1 MEWEPPRL
9 VKVDRYVDRRGG
21 FVTPWDR
28 AATPDGFSPDSLHF
42 SHNPEAGTLRG
53 LHRQTPP
60 HEQAKLVSCVR
71 GRVFDVVV
79 DLRLGSPGYRQWTAF
94 WLEPM
99 SDDALQIPRGFA
111 HGFLTLE
118 PDTILCY
125 LISGAYAPAA
135 ASGLRWDD
143 PTLAIEWPAPPRVIS
158 DKDRNWPALVS

>member
-1 MEWEPPRL
+1 
-9 VKVDRYVDRRGG
+9 
-21 FVTPWDR
+21 
-28 AATPDGFSPDSLHF
+28 
-42 SHNPEAGTLRG
+42 
-53 LHRQTPP
+53 
-60 HEQAKLVSCVR
+60 VSCVR

-99 SDDALQIPRGFA
+99 SDDALLIPRGFA